1 MIVTFDKVS
10 TKEGIR
16 ELSLSIDLSRVTVLA
31 DPTENLSRAILNSM
45 VGLDEIREGEITVD
59 GLPLHDFLCGEPQI
73 SNFGYVFDEGIML
86 SNLSLKENLM
96 LPLRWINPNLDEAE
110 TEALI
115 QSWLKTFS
123 LKLDMTQRPVAY
135 RPGPLKL
142 LSFVRTLLIA
152 PRVLIIDD
160 PYYILNKK
168 ERDVVHNVLWMLK
181 NSYPMLIASIDDD
194 FGAAFADEIIDLS
207 AFEENFV
214 SAASLS

>member
-1 MIVTFDKVS
+1 MIVTFDNVS

-16 ELSLSIDLSRVTVLA
+16 NLNLSLDLSRVTVLF
-31 DPTENLSRAILNSM
+31 DPTENLSRAILNSI
-45 VGLDEIREGEITVD
+45 VGLDEIHDGEISVD
-59 GLPLHDFLCGEPQI
+59 GIRLQDFLCREPQI

-96 LPLRWINPNLDEAE
+96 LPLRWINPNLNEAE
-110 TEALI
+110 TENLI
-115 QSWLKTFS
+115 QSWLNTFG
-123 LKLDMTQRPVAY
+123 LKLDITQRPVVY

-142 LSFVRTLLIA
+142 LSIVRTLLIA
-152 PRVLIIDD
+152 PKVLIIDD

-168 ERDVVHNVLWMLK
+168 ERDVVYRVLRLLK

-194 FGAAFADEIIDLS
+194 FGAVFADEIIDLS

-214 SAASLS
+214 LGTSLS